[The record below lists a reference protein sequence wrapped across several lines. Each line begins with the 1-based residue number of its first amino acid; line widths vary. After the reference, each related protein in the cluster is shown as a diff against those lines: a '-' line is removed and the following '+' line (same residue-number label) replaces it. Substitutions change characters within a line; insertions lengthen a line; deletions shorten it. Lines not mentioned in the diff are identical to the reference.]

1 MRRPFIRFFV
11 VIAAIAGILLV
22 FNVVSSDS
30 DTARGQATSA
40 IVTTGPGDNTIC
52 FVNGEELLTATD
64 FKVVLLGV
72 PPPAIGG
79 GFGGTEFP
87 VASFEVDAAGGGFL
101 RVVYQAGAGGTGVP
115 AGEKYNHS
123 FPGWPV
129 GTQFRVSF
137 SYSPTEQAPILSEDC
152 PISIGGETTPNVT
165 SVGGVAGLL
174 DESGSAPASDSAAGD
189 TDRALTAAA
198 IASAGL
204 LSLAASA
211 WYIRRRITR

>member
-1 MRRPFIRFFV
+1 MP
-11 VIAAIAGILLV
+11 
-22 FNVVSSDS
+22 
-30 DTARGQATSA
+30 
-40 IVTTGPGDNTIC
+40 PGGKYT
-52 FVNGEELLTATD
+52 
-64 FKVVLLGV
+64 
-72 PPPAIGG
+72 
-79 GFGGTEFP
+79 
-87 VASFEVDAAGGGFL
+87 VD
-101 RVVYQAGAGGTGVP
+101 
-115 AGEKYNHS
+115 
-123 FPGWPV
+123 FPGWPD
-129 GTQFRVSF
+129 GTVFEVSF

-152 PISIGGETTPNVT
+152 PISIGGEVTPTTT